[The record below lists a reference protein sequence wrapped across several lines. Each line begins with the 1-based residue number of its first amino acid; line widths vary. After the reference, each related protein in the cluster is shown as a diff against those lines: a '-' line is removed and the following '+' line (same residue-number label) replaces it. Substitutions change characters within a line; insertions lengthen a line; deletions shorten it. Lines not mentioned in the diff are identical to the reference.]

1 MEDNNNQD
9 LEQQVSS
16 LEESTMEKNDSSAMG
31 KKALK
36 DAANLATKEL
46 KSKVKAIVTKYA
58 ASVAIIIAKIL
69 LILFVVLVIIGAIE
83 WIKEKFEA
91 KESPKM
97 FKEALGI
104 TEENEEDMLKEFVQ
118 IKKDDSGDGYHF
130 EFADDFEEKVE
141 KAAEYVGKKYS
152 NLGDKELWKEF
163 LMADFATQL
172 PNLGGSGQVISISSF
187 SSSEGNGF
195 WWPIGSSQTTTKNG
209 KTFASGEP
217 EIPHGTNVIR
227 GGVSRGWSSEN
238 HYKTSGEALD
248 IGGNNQIGHYNV
260 ISMAKGVVE
269 RADDG
274 FPNTGPN
281 SDNGGMGN
289 CVYVRYP
296 GDILVRYMHLA
307 QGTVSVNE
315 GDEVDYGQVLGK
327 MGHSGES
334 YSPHL
339 HIDMWIGSEN
349 SSGGQDV
356 AAYMD
361 QTNPRP
367 SNVSNDVSN
376 LDGFL
381 FIGDSITVGL
391 KNSEKLKGKDTQF
404 VGSTGSTP
412 RQWLENTTPA
422 SGEPTYSELPDDSDK
437 IKGISIMLGTNEVS
451 QVSEMIQLVQKIHEK
466 YPNRPIFVQKIFQQ
480 NNYFDEITNY
490 NNQMLQFCN
499 SNDYATF
506 IDATNGVKISDDGI
520 HPTNKGYKT
529 LAENIKKAITNAS
542 SSTTDLNI
550 SGTSSTVLK
559 PEDSPETTDE
569 LTDDEEDFINKAPK
583 EFQGTI
589 KMKRIAPNRTPG
601 TMDTN
606 VGLKTTELKYVSPEE
621 FDDYISKGDSKAL
634 DTFTLSDDF
643 SEIITAKWSYDG
655 SIKIEKNSG
664 IDYRNL
670 TANYAMPYEYPMMF
684 QVTGK
689 DALFSQRLMYLV
701 LGSSVDVCLV
711 DNVSITQTKEYTTTT
726 ITTTDPKKKT
736 STTTTNTSL
745 TGDEYKENVY
755 TSTELGAVNSW
766 WAKRSSTYTLNANSN
781 FSSTTGDAYT
791 VIGENKTTTTQIK
804 KEITNISYSIRSQNT
819 DFESNHEPFCTIY
832 NGSRGKAN
840 TQVNWLLDFM
850 GENDRTA
857 NMVELTKYLLY
868 KATGVDYGVTE
879 FDDINLTDFEGTYS
893 GIYGGTIQ
901 EKVWWALKDLGYSDE
916 AVAGAMGNIDYESAG
931 FNANIVEGGSGEGIG
946 LIQWSY
952 GRRTQL
958 ENYAASKGVSW
969 KDEDTQIE
977 FLVAEISGEGPA
989 ASASNQRLSG
999 YIGDEGITATHDD
1012 WANAKTVD
1020 AATLAFM
1027 RFFES
1032 PGSRSSYS
1040 ERASRSSKYLAEF
1053 KNAKRTG
1060 GGDGN
1065 ESLSS
1070 TPGIRAKYASSSGK
1084 TYTEYWQNIQAGC
1097 PWYST
1102 DGCFHCSLATVMSG
1116 FGSTKTPNQ
1125 LTGFSYGS
1133 GCYGYQSDAAS
1144 VGCSYPHISAGEVE
1158 GALKSGD
1165 PVMLEIPLGGTLVT
1179 DNGSHTYTY
1188 SQHWVAL
1195 LDYKNVNGKGKVYIH
1210 NPWQGEESYGWTDI
1224 NNITRVGTQ
1233 FIHFYK

>member
-172 PNLGGSGQVISISSF
+172 PNLGGSGQVIS
-187 SSSEGNGF
+187 
-195 WWPIGSSQTTTKNG
+195 
-209 KTFASGEP
+209 
-217 EIPHGTNVIR
+217 
-227 GGVSRGWSSEN
+227 
-238 HYKTSGEALD
+238 TSEALVT
-248 IGGNNQIGHYNV
+248 GN
-260 ISMAKGVVE
+260 
-269 RADDG
+269 
-274 FPNTGPN
+274 
-281 SDNGGMGN
+281 
-289 CVYVRYP
+289 
-296 GDILVRYMHLA
+296 
-307 QGTVSVNE
+307 VSV
-315 GDEVDYGQVLGK
+315 
-327 MGHSGES
+327 
-334 YSPHL
+334 
-339 HIDMWIGSEN
+339 
-349 SSGGQDV
+349 SS
-356 AAYMD
+356 
-361 QTNPRP
+361 
-367 SNVSNDVSN
+367 

-391 KNSEKLKGKDTQF
+391 ENSKKLKGKDTQF

-412 RQWLENTTPA
+412 KQWLKNTTPA

-451 QVSEMIQLVQKIHEK
+451 QVSEMIKLVQKIHEK

-506 IDATNGVKISDDGI
+506 IDATNGVEISDDGI
-520 HPTNKGYKT
+520 HPTSKGYKT
-529 LAENIKKAITNAS
+529 LAKNIKKAIINVN

-569 LTDDEEDFINKAPK
+569 LTDDEESFINKAPK

-664 IDYRNL
+664 IDYGNL

-726 ITTTDPKKKT
+726 TTTTDPKKKT

-791 VIGENKTTTTQIK
+791 VTGENKTTTTQIK

-879 FDDINLTDFEGTYS
+879 FDDIDFSRGGFDISDGGSS
-893 GIYGGTIQ
+893 GISGNAGIVYDFFLGKGIPAKSVAAMMGNFEKESGFDFMVVQGHTGDTAFNTNYTNSVDSGTIS
-901 EKVWWALKDLGYSDE
+901 KDSFIYNGPGGGGYGLAQWTDQ
-916 AVAGAMGNIDYESAG
+916 GRKQKLYEFAKNRKASIG
-931 FNANIVEGGSGEGIG
+931 DAN
-946 LIQWSY
+946 
-952 GRRTQL
+952 TQL
-958 ENYAASKGVSW
+958 EFVMEELNNGYSSTLDYLMNNSDQSIATLTLQFHNGYEGSADTAEMLTERIANAENLYNQYLNSHTSSGNSNTACTFDINLYNSNGSVNEAKIVELEKEETKIINNYRSYPFFNNNGLSYLQCTWWANARASTYLSKYGTKYKEYPTNMGNGGDYWQNNINGGWFKYGQTPRANSLLGYAASGNMGGWGHITYVEAVDPVNKKIYISHCS
-969 KDEDTQIE
+969 
-977 FLVAEISGEGPA
+977 SGERWNGIGYNWG
-989 ASASNQRLSG
+989 SEHHYTLDWDGRLWGDLPQG
-999 YIGDEGITATHDD
+999 YIYLDE
-1012 WANAKTVD
+1012 
-1020 AATLAFM
+1020 
-1027 RFFES
+1027 
-1032 PGSRSSYS
+1032 
-1040 ERASRSSKYLAEF
+1040 
-1053 KNAKRTG
+1053 
-1060 GGDGN
+1060 
-1065 ESLSS
+1065 
-1070 TPGIRAKYASSSGK
+1070 
-1084 TYTEYWQNIQAGC
+1084 
-1097 PWYST
+1097 
-1102 DGCFHCSLATVMSG
+1102 
-1116 FGSTKTPNQ
+1116 PN
-1125 LTGFSYGS
+1125 
-1133 GCYGYQSDAAS
+1133 
-1144 VGCSYPHISAGEVE
+1144 
-1158 GALKSGD
+1158 
-1165 PVMLEIPLGGTLVT
+1165 
-1179 DNGSHTYTY
+1179 
-1188 SQHWVAL
+1188 
-1195 LDYKNVNGKGKVYIH
+1195 
-1210 NPWQGEESYGWTDI
+1210 
-1224 NNITRVGTQ
+1224 
-1233 FIHFYK
+1233 

>member
-172 PNLGGSGQVISISSF
+172 PNLGGSGQVIS
-187 SSSEGNGF
+187 
-195 WWPIGSSQTTTKNG
+195 
-209 KTFASGEP
+209 
-217 EIPHGTNVIR
+217 
-227 GGVSRGWSSEN
+227 
-238 HYKTSGEALD
+238 TSEALVT
-248 IGGNNQIGHYNV
+248 GN
-260 ISMAKGVVE
+260 
-269 RADDG
+269 
-274 FPNTGPN
+274 
-281 SDNGGMGN
+281 
-289 CVYVRYP
+289 
-296 GDILVRYMHLA
+296 
-307 QGTVSVNE
+307 VSV
-315 GDEVDYGQVLGK
+315 
-327 MGHSGES
+327 
-334 YSPHL
+334 
-339 HIDMWIGSEN
+339 
-349 SSGGQDV
+349 SS
-356 AAYMD
+356 
-361 QTNPRP
+361 
-367 SNVSNDVSN
+367 

-391 KNSEKLKGKDTQF
+391 ENSKKLKGKDTQF

-412 RQWLENTTPA
+412 KQWLKNTTPA

-451 QVSEMIQLVQKIHEK
+451 QVSEMIKLVQKIHEK

-506 IDATNGVKISDDGI
+506 IDATNGVEISDDGI
-520 HPTNKGYKT
+520 HPTSKGYKT
-529 LAENIKKAITNAS
+529 LAKNIKKAIINVN

-569 LTDDEEDFINKAPK
+569 LTDDEESFINKAPK

-589 KMKRIAPNRTPG
+589 KMNRIAPNRTPG

-726 ITTTDPKKKT
+726 TTTTDPKKKT

-791 VIGENKTTTTQIK
+791 VTGENKTTTTQIK

-819 DFESNHEPFCTIY
+819 DFESNHEPFCTI
-832 NGSRGKAN
+832 
-840 TQVNWLLDFM
+840 
-850 GENDRTA
+850 
-857 NMVELTKYLLY
+857 
-868 KATGVDYGVTE
+868 
-879 FDDINLTDFEGTYS
+879 
-893 GIYGGTIQ
+893 
-901 EKVWWALKDLGYSDE
+901 
-916 AVAGAMGNIDYESAG
+916 
-931 FNANIVEGGSGEGIG
+931 
-946 LIQWSY
+946 
-952 GRRTQL
+952 
-958 ENYAASKGVSW
+958 
-969 KDEDTQIE
+969 
-977 FLVAEISGEGPA
+977 
-989 ASASNQRLSG
+989 
-999 YIGDEGITATHDD
+999 
-1012 WANAKTVD
+1012 
-1020 AATLAFM
+1020 
-1027 RFFES
+1027 
-1032 PGSRSSYS
+1032 
-1040 ERASRSSKYLAEF
+1040 
-1053 KNAKRTG
+1053 
-1060 GGDGN
+1060 
-1065 ESLSS
+1065 
-1070 TPGIRAKYASSSGK
+1070 
-1084 TYTEYWQNIQAGC
+1084 
-1097 PWYST
+1097 
-1102 DGCFHCSLATVMSG
+1102 
-1116 FGSTKTPNQ
+1116 
-1125 LTGFSYGS
+1125 
-1133 GCYGYQSDAAS
+1133 
-1144 VGCSYPHISAGEVE
+1144 
-1158 GALKSGD
+1158 
-1165 PVMLEIPLGGTLVT
+1165 
-1179 DNGSHTYTY
+1179 
-1188 SQHWVAL
+1188 
-1195 LDYKNVNGKGKVYIH
+1195 
-1210 NPWQGEESYGWTDI
+1210 
-1224 NNITRVGTQ
+1224 
-1233 FIHFYK
+1233 